1 MLWVPWPTSYHRVS
15 AKSGF
20 REGKACADLVL
31 ILQSFTS
38 YNLVF
43 DFCIDKVA
51 TISFCHTL
59 REERKWQHNTGEVQE
74 SFVFVPTQSDYMK
87 MWEYLEE
94 LWKFENNFESHIV
107 SFVGWNLNLQKIL
120 FEKQN
125 LNDGT
130 LWGNQLASENVEY
143 SPLSEQ
149 LEVTIY
155 WTRKPPNREIS
166 PIIGLRFFVFHIFQK
181 YLHIPNIQR
190 QVKGSSLL

>member
-1 MLWVPWPTSYHRVS
+1 MLWVPWPTSYHRVC
-15 AKSGF
+15 AK
-20 REGKACADLVL
+20 EGKACADLVL

-59 REERKWQHNTGEVQE
+59 RGERKWQHNTGEVQE

-130 LWGNQLASENVEY
+130 LWGNQLASEKSSCPASVSNILLNSWLTSVSNY
-143 SPLSEQ
+143 LPSRRSYFS
-149 LEVTIY
+149 IS
-155 WTRKPPNREIS
+155 WTS
-166 PIIGLRFFVFHIFQK
+166 
-181 YLHIPNIQR
+181 LH
-190 QVKGSSLL
+190 G